1 VGISPQ
7 YIRKDKNN
15 MKFPRLKK
23 IYVRGIG
30 FVEVRP
36 YLTTNEISAIINT
49 IQAQTTD
56 YAMRIMMM
64 YSMVM
69 PLCTNLKDFTEE
81 EIDIEVVE
89 KYYLNGIFDRITK
102 HIKGFDILS
111 NGVEKLAVSDVYKQF
126 ESVIEEFTKQFKD
139 VNLDEQ
145 QKKFEDTLNEL
156 RHVEAEKEA
165 ILNG

>member
-1 VGISPQ
+1 
-7 YIRKDKNN
+7 

-23 IYVRGIG
+23 IYVKGIG

-36 YLTTNEISAIINT
+36 YLTTNEIDAIINT
-49 IQAQTTD
+49 IQSQTTD
-56 YAMRIMMM
+56 YAMRKIMM

-69 PLCTNLKDFTEE
+69 PICTNLKDFQTEE
-81 EIDIEVVE
+81 VNIQIVE
-89 KYYLNGIFDRITK
+89 SYYFSGVFDRITK

-111 NGVEKLAVSDVYKQF
+111 DGVEKLAISDVYKQF
-126 ESVIEEFTKQFKD
+126 EGVIEEFTKQFKD
-139 VNLDEQ
+139 INLDEQ
-145 QKKFEDTLNEL
+145 QKKFENTLNEL

>member
-1 VGISPQ
+1 
-7 YIRKDKNN
+7 

-36 YLTTNEISAIINT
+36 YLTTNEIDAIINT

-56 YAMRIMMM
+56 YAMRIITM

-69 PLCTNLKDFTEE
+69 SLCTNLSDFTFTEE
-81 EIDIEVVE
+81 EEEEGIDIEVVE
-89 KYYLNGIFDRITK
+89 GYCLNGIFDRITK
-102 HIKGFDILS
+102 HIKGFDILAD
-111 NGVEKLAVSDVYKQF
+111 GVKNLSILDIYARF
-126 ESVIEEFTKQFKD
+126 EGVISAFTEQFKNI
-139 VNLDEQ
+139 NLDESM
-145 QKKFEDTLNEL
+145 KKFETEL
-156 RHVEAEKEA
+156 GKLKEVEKEKEA

>member
-1 VGISPQ
+1 
-7 YIRKDKNN
+7 

-36 YLTTNEISAIINT
+36 YLTTNEIDAIINT
-49 IQAQTTD
+49 IQTQTTN
-56 YAMRIMMM
+56 YAIRIITM

-81 EIDIEVVE
+81 EVDIEVVE
-89 KYYLNGIFDRITK
+89 GYYLNGIFDRITK
-102 HIKGFDILS
+102 HIKGFDILVD
-111 NGVEKLAVSDVYKQF
+111 GVKNLSISDIYARF
-126 ESVIEEFTKQFKD
+126 EGAIGEFTEQFKNI
-139 VNLDEQ
+139 NLDESM
-145 QKKFEDTLNEL
+145 KKLETEL
-156 RHVEAEKEA
+156 GKFKEVKKEEEA

>member
-1 VGISPQ
+1 
-7 YIRKDKNN
+7 

-36 YLTTNEISAIINT
+36 YLTTNEIDAILST
-49 IQAQTTD
+49 IQSQTTD

-69 PLCTNLKDFTEE
+69 PLCTDLKDFATDEVN
-81 EIDIEVVE
+81 IDVVE
-89 KYYLNGIFDRITK
+89 SYYFNGIFDRITK

-111 NGVEKLAVSDVYKQF
+111 NGVEKLAISDVYKQF
-126 ESVIEEFTKQFKD
+126 EGVIEEFTKQFKD
-139 VNLDEQ
+139 INLDDSM
-145 QKKFEDTLNEL
+145 KKFETEL
-156 RHVEAEKEA
+156 TKLKEVEAKKEA
-165 ILNG
+165 ILNGK

>member
-1 VGISPQ
+1 
-7 YIRKDKNN
+7 

-23 IYVRGIG
+23 IYVKGIG
-30 FVEVRP
+30 IVEIRP
-36 YLTTNEISAIINT
+36 YLTTNEINAIINT

-56 YAMRIMMM
+56 YAMRVMMM

-126 ESVIEEFTKQFKD
+126 EGVIEEFTEQFKNI
-139 VNLDEQ
+139 NLDESM
-145 QKKFEDTLNEL
+145 KKFETEL
-156 RHVEAEKEA
+156 GKLKEVEKKKEE
-165 ILNG
+165 ILSGK

>member
-1 VGISPQ
+1 
-7 YIRKDKNN
+7 

-49 IQAQTTD
+49 IQTQTTD
-56 YAMRIMMM
+56 YAMRVMMM

-126 ESVIEEFTKQFKD
+126 EGVIEEFTEQFKNI
-139 VNLDEQ
+139 NLDESM
-145 QKKFEDTLNEL
+145 KKFETEL
-156 RHVEAEKEA
+156 GKLKEVEKKKEE
-165 ILNG
+165 ILSGK